1 MSWISVAPR
10 RWGRTARKPGV
21 AFPGDVLDFGR
32 TTTMM
37 QDSAQN
43 RAPVSPRR
51 PAFRSAASPRQDDAG
66 EGQAHRVRSP
76 LVAPSPAELA
86 EPIERQR
93 ITRGSDTL
101 AGLARLLQFEQRVK
115 ERLRERRERLD
126 HVVHDLEPDL

>member
-10 RWGRTARKPGV
+10 PWGRTARKPWV

-37 QDSAQN
+37 QDSSQN

-76 LVAPSPAELA
+76 LVTPAPAAVGLA
-86 EPIERQR
+86 HRAPTNR
-93 ITRGSDTL
+93 RGSDTL
-101 AGLARLLQFEQRVK
+101 TGLS
-115 ERLRERRERLD
+115 ERGGVCQAQAACGPLAALGA
-126 HVVHDLEPDL
+126 LSG